1 MFTAGQA
8 GFSEFKF
15 VAQKEWFC
23 RKNNFAEKIMILY
36 KTIKILD

>member
-8 GFSEFKF
+8 GFGEFKF

-23 RKNNFAEKIMILY
+23 RKIILLG
-36 KTIKILD
+36 K